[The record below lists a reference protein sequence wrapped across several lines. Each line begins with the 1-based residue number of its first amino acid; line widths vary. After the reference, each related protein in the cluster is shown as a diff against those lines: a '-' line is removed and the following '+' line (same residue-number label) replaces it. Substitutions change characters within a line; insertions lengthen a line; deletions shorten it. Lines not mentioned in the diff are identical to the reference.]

1 MNIGKKI
8 RDKPLL
14 NLIQEKENNIEFDK
28 QQAQYETPID
38 VVSSRIPVKTEGN
51 VGDRMVVK
59 LGHDAY
65 LYVKVEKNKWMKVQ
79 LEEL

>member
-1 MNIGKKI
+1 MTYVRDESLISIINKK
-8 RDKPLL
+8 D
-14 NLIQEKENNIEFDK
+14 ENVEFDK

-38 VVSSRIPVKTEGN
+38 VVSSRIPVKTEGS
-51 VGDRMVVK
+51 VGDRMIVK

-65 LYVKVEKNKWMKVQ
+65 LYIKVEKNKWMKVQ